1 MAGSLNSAELTE
13 YQEQGILFPLPVM
26 SATEAAGYLDAAN
39 QLEEALG
46 GNCKPVELSQ
56 MHLYY
61 QWAHELITHPG
72 ILGTLDWEWWSQL
85 LKVRVGSMGRGP
97 LGLPTPV

>member
-1 MAGSLNSAELTE
+1 MAGSLNSAEKNE
-13 YQEQGILFPLPVM
+13 YQERGILFPLPVM

-56 MHLYY
+56 MHL
-61 QWAHELITHPG
+61 
-72 ILGTLDWEWWSQL
+72 
-85 LKVRVGSMGRGP
+85 
-97 LGLPTPV
+97 